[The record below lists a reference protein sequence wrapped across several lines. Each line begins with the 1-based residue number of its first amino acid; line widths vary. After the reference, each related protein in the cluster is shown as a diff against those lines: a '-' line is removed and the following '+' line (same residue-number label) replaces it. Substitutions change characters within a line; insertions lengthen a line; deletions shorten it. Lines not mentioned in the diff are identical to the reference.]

1 LLSITAFLSG
11 LTRKKTEDRGG
22 GHSKEAYFIQWGVV
36 ENKYREK
43 AVKIPIER
51 IKTYSELKRRGKTYG
66 LSHLFEPL
74 KRKAFD

>member
-43 AVKIPIER
+43 AVKIPIQYFTNW
-51 IKTYSELKRRGKTYG
+51 IGKSSSFIPNSKYFSVKWLK
-66 LSHLFEPL
+66 S
-74 KRKAFD
+74 